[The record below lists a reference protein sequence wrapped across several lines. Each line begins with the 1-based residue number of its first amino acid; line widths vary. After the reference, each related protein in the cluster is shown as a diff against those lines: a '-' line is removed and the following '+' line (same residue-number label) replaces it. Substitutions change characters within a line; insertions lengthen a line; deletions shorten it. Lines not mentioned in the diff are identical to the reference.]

1 MTEKIYVEGRWGQV
15 HVRLAGKP
23 TAPPLLMLHPTP
35 KSGWIYERLMQH
47 MAPGR
52 AVFAPDTPGYGA
64 SDPPPAP
71 PSIEDHAEA
80 MFGVVDRLAADGMIA
95 DNMVDILG
103 YHTGSSIA
111 VAMANMRPRQV
122 RRLILTSVAA
132 YDPAT
137 RVEKRAALAHW
148 PKPAEDG
155 SHLGRMWVLMR
166 SLSDARVDAD
176 WLHASLAEN
185 LRCGARA
192 PWGYDAV
199 YRHDLQS
206 ALDMLAHDTL
216 ILNPQDDLWDLTRA
230 NAHRVRGAHYVEMPG
245 VAHGLFDLEVER
257 IAVLIEEFL
266 RR

>member
-1 MTEKIYVEGRWGQV
+1 MTTKTYVEGRWGQV

-35 KSGWIYERLMQH
+35 KSGWIYERLMAQL
-47 MAPGR
+47 APGR

-64 SDPPPAP
+64 SDAPPAP

-80 MFGVVDRLAADGMIA
+80 MFGVVERLAADGMIA
-95 DNMVDILG
+95 DTMVDLLG

-122 RRLILTSVAA
+122 RRLILVSVAA
-132 YDPAT
+132 YDADV
-137 RVEKRAALAHW
+137 RAEKRAALAHW
-148 PKPAEDG
+148 PRPAEDG
-155 SHLGRMWVLMR
+155 SHLGRMWALMR
-166 SLSDARVDAD
+166 SLSDARVDTA
-176 WLHASLAEN
+176 WLHESLTEN

-206 ALDMLAHDTL
+206 ALDALAHDTL

-230 NAHRVRGAHYVEMPG
+230 HASRVRGAQYVEMPG

-257 IAVLIEEFL
+257 IAALIEEFL